1 LQLHQIRYFMAICE
15 EGNMSRA
22 AARLFVAQPSLSEQ
36 VRKLEQEL
44 GLPLFIRLPRRLV
57 LTPAGEEFRIHAA
70 RILDEVDLARA
81 RIDEV
86 SAQSGQEIR
95 VGVLPTLGSRL
106 FPKVIAEFR
115 RTNPGVRL
123 ELREENSSL
132 SVKHL
137 LTERELDV
145 GVMRFDGKLPS
156 HLEASF
162 FLREPLVALVPT
174 DHLLAR
180 SGEISLEE
188 LTEEPFLTLK
198 AGYGLR
204 ELVLNVLKEA
214 GVTPNITVEVSQLD
228 FLIGLV
234 EAGMGLTMLPQLAV
248 ARERKVTQLQI
259 SDRHAFRELYV
270 IWRKD
275 IPRESRT
282 PLRTFI
288 ELLRANAGH

>member
-1 LQLHQIRYFMAICE
+1 LQLHQLRYFIAICE

-22 AARLFVAQPSLSEQ
+22 AIRLFVAQPSLSEQ

-44 GLPLFIRLPRRLV
+44 GTPLFVRLPRRLV
-57 LTPAGEEFRIHAA
+57 LTPAGETFRVHAT
-70 RILDEVDLARA
+70 RILEEVDLVQSH
-81 RIDEV
+81 IDEV

-106 FPKVIAEFR
+106 FPTVIAEFR
-115 RTNPGVRL
+115 RTNPGVRI

-137 LTERELDV
+137 LSERELDV
-145 GVMRFDGKLPS
+145 GVLRLDGKLPS

-162 FLREPLVALVPT
+162 FLREPLVALVGPG
-174 DHLLAR
+174 HLLAR
-180 SGEISLEE
+180 GGEVSLEE
-188 LTEEPFLTLK
+188 IAEEPFITLK

-204 ELVLNVLKEA
+204 ELVMNVLKEA

-234 EAGMGLTMLPQLAV
+234 EAGMGITMLPQLAV
-248 ARERKVTQLQI
+248 ARERRVTQLQI
-259 SDRHAFRELYV
+259 SDRHAFRELYLV
-270 IWRKD
+270 WRKD

-288 ELLRANAGH
+288 EMLRANAVH

>member
-1 LQLHQIRYFMAICE
+1 MQLHQLRYFIAICE

-22 AARLFVAQPSLSEQ
+22 AIRLFVAQPSLSEQ

-44 GLPLFIRLPRRLV
+44 GTPLFVRLPRRLV
-57 LTPAGEEFRIHAA
+57 LTPAGETFRVHAT
-70 RILDEVDLARA
+70 RILEEVDLVQSH
-81 RIDEV
+81 IDEV

-106 FPKVIAEFR
+106 FPTVIAEFR
-115 RTNPGVRL
+115 RTNPGVRI

-137 LTERELDV
+137 LSERELDV
-145 GVMRFDGKLPS
+145 GVLRLDGKLPS

-162 FLREPLVALVPT
+162 FLREPLVALVGPG
-174 DHLLAR
+174 HLLAR
-180 SGEISLEE
+180 GGEVSLEE
-188 LTEEPFLTLK
+188 IAEEPFITLK

-204 ELVLNVLKEA
+204 ELVMNVLKEA

-234 EAGMGLTMLPQLAV
+234 EAGMGITMLPQLAV
-248 ARERKVTQLQI
+248 ARERRVTQLQI
-259 SDRHAFRELYV
+259 SDRHAFRELYLV
-270 IWRKD
+270 WRKD

-288 ELLRANAGH
+288 EMLRANAVH